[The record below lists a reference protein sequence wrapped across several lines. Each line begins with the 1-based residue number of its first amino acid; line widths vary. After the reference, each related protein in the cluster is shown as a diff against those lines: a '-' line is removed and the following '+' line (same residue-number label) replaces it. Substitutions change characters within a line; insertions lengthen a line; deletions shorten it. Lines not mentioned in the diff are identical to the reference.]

1 MIENDADSIVA
12 GGNLHDCFSEGWGAK
27 KPLHVIAE
35 PIGFSGDA
43 QHVLIK
49 LAIPVLVMEQ
59 DNSVLASSLSDL
71 TENGSKAA
79 RIVHSG
85 GLNKNYVTI
94 LQTYSIENCANR

>member
-1 MIENDADSIVA
+1 MIDEDDANSFVA
-12 GGNLHDCFSEGWGAK
+12 AGDLHDCLSEGRGAK

-59 DNSVLASSLSDL
+59 DNSVLARACYSLKTVPIYL
-71 TENGSKAA
+71 E
-79 RIVHSG
+79 
-85 GLNKNYVTI
+85 
-94 LQTYSIENCANR
+94 